1 MTQQYIGVGAE
12 PNDGQGTPIRNA
24 FIITNENFSEL
35 YARAQVEPPTTLI
48 GSLGDQPGWYAYSAE
63 YFYYCFAAYDGT
75 SVIWAQVTQVGNV
88 TVNIIQNGSS
98 NIKVALNGNATT
110 SVGGIPNVVVVSGSG
125 QSVTGNITASG
136 NIRASYLL
144 GDGSQLTGLP
154 ASYTNSNV
162 TTLLAAFGSNTISST
177 ANITGGNIN
186 GGNIVG
192 TYILG
197 NGSQLTGLPA
207 SYTNSNVTT
216 LLAAFGSNTISST
229 ANITGG
235 NINGG
240 SIFSAGNID
249 SGSQVNA
256 TGNITTQGYFVGN
269 FIGNIVANITN
280 VPGPGGAVLF
290 NDGAGNVAAT
300 AGLVFNNSGPNV
312 LTVIGSY
319 SATGNVTGNYLNGN
333 GAFITGLPASY
344 SNANVS
350 SFLASFGSNTISTTG
365 NITGSNILTNGIV
378 SATST
383 ITGGNLATGGQAS
396 IGGNISGGNIYSPGI
411 ISGVGTV
418 SGGNLNAS
426 SQVSAGGNVAGA
438 NILTSGQ
445 VTATGNVTGNY
456 LRATLDINAGGNV
469 SATSHTGT
477 TVSVTGN
484 VTGGNITTAGT
495 FSAGNLSAS
504 GNITSAGGVQS
515 GTGFL
520 AQTAYTGPYSDGIIL
535 DYVTGNG
542 RISSGSNDGLQFYNQ
557 GLATAWLGGFTAD
570 GTFSA
575 TGNVS
580 GGQNLTVG
588 NLTISAATISSS
600 TQQIT
605 LGALGNV
612 GNVIIAGNL
621 QVLGNTTTINSNSI
635 TTNDLVIYTAN
646 NASDS
651 SMANGSGL
659 GIGPSGTFGTFL
671 YNNIS
676 NVWATGLG
684 ISATGNITSGNVS
697 ATNHTGTAVNVS
709 GAVTVNSSNGAT
721 AIVNGGTN
729 GSGNIGSSGAA
740 FDTVYAKATTAQ
752 YADLAENYAS
762 DADYAPGTVVIF
774 GGNKEITVSTD
785 VADERVAGA
794 ISTEPAHLMNAEMAG
809 LPVALRGRIP
819 VNVIGPVT
827 KGDSLVTSPTAGYA
841 QSVGRSRLYGQAVF
855 AKALETNLEDGEKLI
870 IAVIL

>member
-35 YARAQVEPPTTLI
+35 YARAQVEPPTNLVGKT
-48 GSLGDQPGWYAYSAE
+48 GDQPGWYAYSAE

-186 GGNIVG
+186 GG
-192 TYILG
+192 
-197 NGSQLTGLPA
+197 
-207 SYTNSNVTT
+207 
-216 LLAAFGSNTISST
+216 
-229 ANITGG
+229 
-235 NINGG
+235 

-290 NDGAGNVAAT
+290 NDGTGNVAAT

-438 NILTSGQ
+438 NIITSGQ

-557 GLATAWLGGFTAD
+557 GLATTWLGGFTAD

-740 FDTVYAKATTAQ
+740 FNTVYAKATTAQ

-774 GGNKEITVSTD
+774 GGNKEITVSTE

-794 ISTEPAHLMNAEMAG
+794 ISTNPAHLMNAEMAG

>member
-35 YARAQVEPPTTLI
+35 YARAQVEPPTNLVGKT
-48 GSLGDQPGWYAYSAE
+48 GDQPGWYAYSAE

-136 NIRASYLL
+136 NIRASYL
-144 GDGSQLTGLP
+144 
-154 ASYTNSNV
+154 
-162 TTLLAAFGSNTISST
+162 
-177 ANITGGNIN
+177 
-186 GGNIVG
+186 
-192 TYILG
+192 LG

-438 NILTSGQ
+438 NIITSGQ

-557 GLATAWLGGFTAD
+557 GLATTWLGGFTAD

-651 SMANGSGL
+651 SMANGGGL

-740 FDTVYAKATTAQ
+740 FNTVYAKATTAQ

-774 GGNKEITVSTD
+774 GGNKEITVSTE

-794 ISTEPAHLMNAEMAG
+794 ISTNPAHLMNAEMAG

>member
-35 YARAQVEPPTTLI
+35 YARAQVEPPTNLVGKT
-48 GSLGDQPGWYAYSAE
+48 GDQPGWYAYSAE

-144 GDGSQLTGLP
+144 GD
-154 ASYTNSNV
+154 
-162 TTLLAAFGSNTISST
+162 
-177 ANITGGNIN
+177 
-186 GGNIVG
+186 
-192 TYILG
+192 
-197 NGSQLTGLPA
+197 GSQLTGLPA

-438 NILTSGQ
+438 NIITSGQ

-557 GLATAWLGGFTAD
+557 GLATTWLGGFTAD

-651 SMANGSGL
+651 SMANGGGL

-740 FDTVYAKATTAQ
+740 FNTVYAKATTAQ

-774 GGNKEITVSTD
+774 GGNKEITVSTE

-794 ISTEPAHLMNAEMAG
+794 ISTNPAHLMNAEMAG

>member
-35 YARAQVEPPTTLI
+35 YARAQVEPPTNLVGKT
-48 GSLGDQPGWYAYSAE
+48 GDQPGWYAYSAE

-186 GGNIVG
+186 GG
-192 TYILG
+192 
-197 NGSQLTGLPA
+197 
-207 SYTNSNVTT
+207 
-216 LLAAFGSNTISST
+216 
-229 ANITGG
+229 
-235 NINGG
+235 

-290 NDGAGNVAAT
+290 NDGTGNVAAT

-438 NILTSGQ
+438 NIITSGQ

-557 GLATAWLGGFTAD
+557 GLATTWLGGFTAD

-605 LGALGNV
+605 LGALGNI

-651 SMANGSGL
+651 SMANGGGL
-659 GIGPSGTFGTFL
+659 GIGPGGTFGTFL
-671 YNNIS
+671 YNNTS

-740 FDTVYAKATTAQ
+740 FNTVYAKATTAQ

-774 GGNKEITVSTD
+774 GGNKEITVSTE

-794 ISTEPAHLMNAEMAG
+794 ISTNPAHLMNAEMAG

>member
-35 YARAQVEPPTTLI
+35 YARAQVEPPTNLVGKT
-48 GSLGDQPGWYAYSAE
+48 GDQPGWYAYSAE

-136 NIRASYLL
+136 NIRASYL
-144 GDGSQLTGLP
+144 
-154 ASYTNSNV
+154 
-162 TTLLAAFGSNTISST
+162 
-177 ANITGGNIN
+177 
-186 GGNIVG
+186 
-192 TYILG
+192 LG

-290 NDGAGNVAAT
+290 DDGAGNVAAT

-438 NILTSGQ
+438 NIITSGQ

-557 GLATAWLGGFTAD
+557 GLATTWLGGFTAD

-651 SMANGSGL
+651 SMANGGGL

-740 FDTVYAKATTAQ
+740 FNTVYAKATTAQ

-774 GGNKEITVSTD
+774 GGNKEITVSTE

-794 ISTEPAHLMNAEMAG
+794 ISTNPAHLMNAEMAG

>member
-35 YARAQVEPPTTLI
+35 YARAQVEPPTNLVGKT
-48 GSLGDQPGWYAYSAE
+48 GDQPGWYAYSAE

-144 GDGSQLTGLP
+144 G
-154 ASYTNSNV
+154 
-162 TTLLAAFGSNTISST
+162 
-177 ANITGGNIN
+177 
-186 GGNIVG
+186 
-192 TYILG
+192 

-249 SGSQVNA
+249 SVSQVNA

-290 NDGAGNVAAT
+290 DDGAGNVAAT

-438 NILTSGQ
+438 NIITSGQ

-557 GLATAWLGGFTAD
+557 GLATTWLGGFTAD

-651 SMANGSGL
+651 SMANGGGL

-740 FDTVYAKATTAQ
+740 FNTVYAKATTAQ

-774 GGNKEITVSTD
+774 GGNKEITVSTE

-794 ISTEPAHLMNAEMAG
+794 ISTNPAHLMNAEMAG

>member
-1 MTQQYIGVGAE
+1 MSLQIRRGTAAQLSSITPVVGELIFTTDTKAVYVGDGSTQGGVPVAVG
-12 PNDGQGTPIRNA
+12 
-24 FIITNENFSEL
+24 
-35 YARAQVEPPTTLI
+35 
-48 GSLGDQPGWYAYSAE
+48 GS
-63 YFYYCFAAYDGT
+63 
-75 SVIWAQVTQVGNV
+75 GNV
-88 TVNIIQNGSS
+88 TGTNVLTTGIVS
-98 NIKVALNGNATT
+98 AT
-110 SVGGIPNVVVVSGSG
+110 G
-125 QSVTGNITASG
+125 
-136 NIRASYLL
+136 
-144 GDGSQLTGLP
+144 
-154 ASYTNSNV
+154 
-162 TTLLAAFGSNTISST
+162 
-177 ANITGGNIN
+177 NITGGNVRTV
-186 GGNIVG
+186 GQVSATGNISAN
-192 TYILG
+192 YFLG
-197 NGSQLTGLPA
+197 NGSQLTGLIA
-207 SYTNSNVTT
+207 SSVDANALTGNTLASTVLYSSLTAVGTLANVSISGNVQGGNLKTGG
-216 LLAAFGSNTISST
+216 LISST
-229 ANITGG
+229 GTVTGG
-235 NINGG
+235 NL
-240 SIFSAGNID
+240 
-249 SGSQVNA
+249 A
-256 TGNITTQGYFVGN
+256 TGG
-269 FIGNIVANITN
+269 
-280 VPGPGGAVLF
+280 
-290 NDGAGNVAAT
+290 T
-300 AGLVFNNSGPNV
+300 A
-312 LTVIGSY
+312 
-319 SATGNVTGNYLNGN
+319 SATG
-333 GAFITGLPASY
+333 
-344 SNANVS
+344 
-350 SFLASFGSNTISTTG
+350 
-365 NITGSNILTNGIV
+365 
-378 SATST
+378 T
-383 ITGGNLATGGQAS
+383 ITGGNLATGGTAS
-396 IGGNISGGNIYSPGI
+396 ATGNITGGNILTAGL
-411 ISGVGTV
+411 V
-418 SGGNLNAS
+418 S
-426 SQVSAGGNVAGA
+426 
-438 NILTSGQ
+438 
-445 VTATGNVTGNY
+445 ATGNVSGNY

-504 GNITSAGGVQS
+504 GNITSVGGVQS

-520 AQTAYTGPYSDGIIL
+520 AQTAYTGPYSDGIVL

-557 GLATAWLGGFTAD
+557 GLATTWLGGFSAG

-575 TGNVS
+575 TGNIS

-588 NLTISAATISSS
+588 NLTISANTISSS

-605 LGALGNV
+605 LGSSGNT

-659 GIGPSGTFGTFL
+659 GIGPGGTFGTFL
-671 YNNIS
+671 YNNTS

-740 FDTVYAKATTAQ
+740 FNTVYAKATTAQ

-827 KGDSLVTSPTAGYA
+827 KGDGLVTSSTAGYA

-855 AKALETNLEDGEKLI
+855 AKALETDLADGEKTI
-870 IAVIL
+870 VAVIL